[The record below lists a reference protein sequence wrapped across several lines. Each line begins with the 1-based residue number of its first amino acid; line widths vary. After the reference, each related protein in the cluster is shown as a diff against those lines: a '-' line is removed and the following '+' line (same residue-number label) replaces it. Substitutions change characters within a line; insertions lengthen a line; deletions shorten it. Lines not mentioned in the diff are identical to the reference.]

1 MGNLKNL
8 EKAKILFEKG
18 LFDFQKEIYTS
29 AELKFLDALKL
40 APNRLSIL
48 NNLISVYIS
57 TKQKE
62 KLKNIL
68 LSHKHLGDE
77 NEIQYGK
84 AYDHYYDKD
93 YSQSIKICNKLV
105 NIDKFRY
112 SALDLLASNFKKQK
126 LFLKA
131 LKLYKKKLKEKKDYL
146 IYYNIGCL
154 FFYLGRIN
162 KAHYYFNKSKNLK
175 KIDNSNLWNLS
186 LSHLTLGNL
195 HQGFSL
201 YEYRWFNKKRKLVK
215 KFKDLKTPSSVK
227 KIIDKRIL
235 ISDEQGLGD
244 TIQFSRFVIELLKFT
259 KKITFVVNTK
269 LVKLLS
275 NLDKQ
280 INVRSYNDLELDN
293 FDYHLSLC
301 SLPNFLKIKN
311 LKDIKYHQLY
321 IEKVSKINIKKSDIN
336 IGLSWSGNPNFPLDE
351 YRSLSFKNFKDVLN
365 IKNVSF
371 FKLSQDIRNKEITDY
386 SSTSNLFDMGHK
398 SLFEISQIIKELD
411 LVVSCD
417 TSIIHLAGILN
428 IRSIL
433 LLNYNSDWRWFRD
446 KKKTIWYPS
455 VDIIKQEAFNCWES
469 VLIELKKRIE
479 IMTNNKKASFN
490 SPF

>member
-1 MGNLKNL
+1 MGNLKSI

-18 LFDFQKEIYTS
+18 LFDFQKEIYES
-29 AELKFLDALKL
+29 AELNFLNALKL

-62 KLKNIL
+62 KLKDIL
-68 LSHKHLGDE
+68 LSHKHLIDK

-84 AYDHYYDKD
+84 AYDHYFNKD
-93 YSQSIKICNKLV
+93 YSKSIKICNKLV
-105 NIDKFRY
+105 NIDQFRY
-112 SALDLLASNFKKQK
+112 SVIDLLASNFKKQK
-126 LFLKA
+126 LFLEA

-154 FFYLGRIN
+154 FLHLGRIN

-186 LSHLTLGNL
+186 LCHLTLGNL
-195 HQGFSL
+195 RQGFSL
-201 YEYRWFNKKRKLVK
+201 YEYRWLNKERKLIK
-215 KFKDLKTPSSVK
+215 KFEDLKMPSSVEE
-227 KIIDKRIL
+227 IIDKQIL

-259 KKITFVVNTK
+259 KKITFVVNIK

-275 NLDKQ
+275 NLDNK
-280 INVRSYNDLELDN
+280 INVRSYNDLELNN
-293 FDYHLSLC
+293 FEYHLSLC

-311 LKDIKYHQLY
+311 LDEIKYHQLY

-351 YRSLSFKNFKDVLN
+351 YRSLSLKNFKDVLN
-365 IKNVSF
+365 TKDVSF
-371 FKLSQDIRNKEITDY
+371 FKLSQDIRNKEITDHNL
-386 SSTSNLFDMGHK
+386 TSNLFDMGDK
-398 SLFEISQIIKELD
+398 SLFEISQIMKELD
-411 LVVSCD
+411 LVVSSD

-428 IRSIL
+428 MRSIL

-455 VDIIKQEAFNCWES
+455 VDIIKQEVFNHWNG
-469 VLIELKKRIE
+469 VLIELRKRIE
-479 IMTNNKKASFN
+479 VIANKKKAS
-490 SPF
+490 

>member
-1 MGNLKNL
+1 MGNLKNI

-18 LFDFQKEIYTS
+18 LFDFQKEIYES
-29 AELKFLDALKL
+29 AELNFLNALKL

-62 KLKNIL
+62 KLKDIL
-68 LSHKHLGDE
+68 LSHKHLIDK

-84 AYDHYYDKD
+84 AYDYYFDKD
-93 YSQSIKICNKLV
+93 YSKSIKICNKLI
-105 NIDKFRY
+105 NIDQFRY
-112 SALDLLASNFKKQK
+112 SVIDLLASNFKKQK
-126 LFLKA
+126 LFLEA

-154 FFYLGRIN
+154 FLHLGRIN

-186 LSHLTLGNL
+186 LCHLTLGNL
-195 HQGFSL
+195 RQGFSL
-201 YEYRWFNKKRKLVK
+201 YEYRWLNKERKLIK
-215 KFKDLKTPSSVK
+215 KFEDLKMPSSVEE
-227 KIIDKRIL
+227 IIDKQIL

-259 KKITFVVNTK
+259 KKITFVVNIK

-275 NLDKQ
+275 NLDNK
-280 INVRSYNDLELDN
+280 INVRSYNDLELNN
-293 FDYHLSLC
+293 FEYHLSLC

-311 LKDIKYHQLY
+311 LDEIKYHQLY

-351 YRSLSFKNFKDVLN
+351 YRSLSLKNFKDVLN
-365 IKNVSF
+365 TKDVSF
-371 FKLSQDIRNKEITDY
+371 FKLSQDIRNKGITDHN
-386 SSTSNLFDMGHK
+386 STSNLFDMGDK
-398 SLFEISQIIKELD
+398 SLFEISQIMKELD

-455 VDIIKQEAFNCWES
+455 VDIIKQEVFNHWNG
-469 VLIELKKRIE
+469 VLIELRKRIE
-479 IMTNNKKASFN
+479 VIANKKKAS
-490 SPF
+490 

>member
-1 MGNLKNL
+1 MGNSKSI

-18 LFDFQKEIYTS
+18 LFDFQKEIYES
-29 AELKFLDALKL
+29 AELNFLNALKL

-62 KLKNIL
+62 KLKDIL
-68 LSHKHLGDE
+68 LSHKHLIDK

-84 AYDHYYDKD
+84 AYDHYFDKD
-93 YSQSIKICNKLV
+93 YSKSIKICNKLV
-105 NIDKFRY
+105 NIDQFRY
-112 SALDLLASNFKKQK
+112 SVIDLLASNFKKQK
-126 LFLKA
+126 LFLEA

-154 FFYLGRIN
+154 FLHLGRIN

-186 LSHLTLGNL
+186 LCHLTLGNL
-195 HQGFSL
+195 RQGFSL
-201 YEYRWFNKKRKLVK
+201 YEYRWLNKERKLIK
-215 KFKDLKTPSSVK
+215 KFEDLKIPSSVEE
-227 KIIDKRIL
+227 IIDKQIL

-259 KKITFVVNTK
+259 KKITFVVNIK

-275 NLDKQ
+275 NLDNE
-280 INVRSYNDLELDN
+280 INVRSYNDLELNN
-293 FDYHLSLC
+293 FEYHLSLC

-311 LKDIKYHQLY
+311 LDEIKYHQLY

-351 YRSLSFKNFKDVLN
+351 YRSLSLKNFKDVLN
-365 IKNVSF
+365 TKDVSF
-371 FKLSQDIRNKEITDY
+371 FKLSQDIRNKEITDHN
-386 SSTSNLFDMGHK
+386 STSNLFDMGDK
-398 SLFEISQIIKELD
+398 SLFEISQIMKELD

-455 VDIIKQEAFNCWES
+455 VDIIKQEVFNHWDG
-469 VLIELKKRIE
+469 VFIELRKRIE
-479 IMTNNKKASFN
+479 IIANKKKAS
-490 SPF
+490 

>member
-1 MGNLKNL
+1 MGNLKSI

-18 LFDFQKEIYTS
+18 LFDFQKEIYES
-29 AELKFLDALKL
+29 AELNFLNALKL

-62 KLKNIL
+62 KLKDIL
-68 LSHKHLGDE
+68 LSHKHLIDK

-84 AYDHYYDKD
+84 AYDHYFNKD
-93 YSQSIKICNKLV
+93 YSKSIKICNKLV
-105 NIDKFRY
+105 NIDQFRY
-112 SALDLLASNFKKQK
+112 SVIDLLASNFKKQK
-126 LFLKA
+126 LFLEA

-154 FFYLGRIN
+154 FLHLGRIN

-186 LSHLTLGNL
+186 LCHLTLGNL
-195 HQGFSL
+195 RQGFSL
-201 YEYRWFNKKRKLVK
+201 YEYRWLNKERKLIK
-215 KFKDLKTPSSVK
+215 KFEDLKMPSSVEE
-227 KIIDKRIL
+227 IIDKQIL

-259 KKITFVVNTK
+259 KKITFVVNIK

-275 NLDKQ
+275 NLDNK
-280 INVRSYNDLELDN
+280 INVRSYNDLELNN
-293 FDYHLSLC
+293 FEYHLSLC

-311 LKDIKYHQLY
+311 LDEIKYHQLY

-351 YRSLSFKNFKDVLN
+351 YRSLSLKNFKDVLN
-365 IKNVSF
+365 TKDVSF
-371 FKLSQDIRNKEITDY
+371 FKLSQDIRNKEITDHN
-386 SSTSNLFDMGHK
+386 STSNLFDMGDK
-398 SLFEISQIIKELD
+398 SLFEISQIMKELD

-455 VDIIKQEAFNCWES
+455 VDIIKQEVFNHWNG
-469 VLIELKKRIE
+469 VLIELRKRIE
-479 IMTNNKKASFN
+479 IIANKKKAS
-490 SPF
+490 